1 MVTADSPGDRQ
12 AGAID
17 GVELELGESNN
28 AAPPRALP
36 VVEEERPE
44 PRTGRQRRR
53 LLRQLRPASMARA
66 CGRWLRHPAHLA
78 LLAWALCVAA
88 SGSMLGLLLLGALD
102 GAFPR
107 KSARG
112 RWIEVN
118 NQVLNALFTLMSIY
132 QHPALFHHA
141 VMLLRWRP
149 EDGER
154 LGRAYCRKGAGDGA
168 RGARLH
174 VSVVVV
180 LLHVTCFAQY
190 AMCGLYWGYSRKARP
205 DAAETSLAVIGVAT
219 PAVAGLYM
227 YFSPLGRK
235 PRTTTTTTT
244 TRVRQEPDDDVLSAA
259 ADAGVVV
266 VAVGGSAEWAGGLLD
281 VGDDT
286 AACWLS
292 CLCTFCVFGW
302 NMERL
307 GLGNMHVHAAMF
319 ALFCFAPLWV
329 LNIAAMNIRD
339 EAVGDAVGAAGVALC
354 ALGLL
359 YGGFWRAR
367 MRRRFGLPEHTAG
380 DAWRCCCRPSL
391 ADYLRW
397 MFCWG
402 CALAQEVRTANALLL
417 DAKVAGGAG
426 SGSGGSGGSRV
437 DAALQLQPLP
447 PENGVK
453 LASHHGAAVAP
464 VNGVGVGVTGGDES
478 PLLQR
483 QQGRES
489 AIASEEMTPP
499 VPPLM
504 PGATQ
509 QNS

>member
-168 RGARLH
+168 RAAR
-174 VSVVVV
+174 
-180 LLHVTCFAQY
+180 
-190 AMCGLYWGYSRKARP
+190 
-205 DAAETSLAVIGVAT
+205 VI
-219 PAVAGLYM
+219 
-227 YFSPLGRK
+227 
-235 PRTTTTTTT
+235 
-244 TRVRQEPDDDVLSAA
+244 
-259 ADAGVVV
+259 
-266 VAVGGSAEWAGGLLD
+266 
-281 VGDDT
+281 
-286 AACWLS
+286 
-292 CLCTFCVFGW
+292 
-302 NMERL
+302 
-307 GLGNMHVHAAMF
+307 
-319 ALFCFAPLWV
+319 
-329 LNIAAMNIRD
+329 
-339 EAVGDAVGAAGVALC
+339 
-354 ALGLL
+354 
-359 YGGFWRAR
+359 
-367 MRRRFGLPEHTAG
+367 
-380 DAWRCCCRPSL
+380 
-391 ADYLRW
+391 
-397 MFCWG
+397 
-402 CALAQEVRTANALLL
+402 
-417 DAKVAGGAG
+417 
-426 SGSGGSGGSRV
+426 
-437 DAALQLQPLP
+437 LQPLP
-447 PENGVK
+447 PEHGVK